1 MRYHALTIIL
11 SFEHFQGAIPC
22 TAPGWQQSHGK
33 YREVVDPRA
42 LEMALF
48 SAREI
53 SALVRLHRR
62 EFGIRRAHQYVM
74 YVIMLALFTMLEHQ
88 SFDVLDRDFLSLTS
102 AFSVIYRHSPV
113 GRKLFP
119 VFRQSVTV
127 RTGGRPTFDAVE
139 LAHQAQGLS
148 VLSAFSDKS
157 AQQGG
162 YRQAQRELY
171 AREPDLPRVEDQS
184 PDQLPPMEG
193 MLRMYERLS
202 VGKEVDMRTPPPE
215 AFRFSPSDN
224 SGSSSA

>member
-148 VLSAFSDKS
+148 VLSAVSDKS